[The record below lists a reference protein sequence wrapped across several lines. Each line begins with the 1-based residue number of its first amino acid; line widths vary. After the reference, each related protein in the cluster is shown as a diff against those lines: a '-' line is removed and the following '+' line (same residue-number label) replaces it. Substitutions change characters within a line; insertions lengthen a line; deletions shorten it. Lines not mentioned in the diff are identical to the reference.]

1 MAERVEASVTDGES
15 TIEERDRELM
25 REFEEGLDQPMDEE
39 ANMLKDMN
47 KEKVTTYSVL
57 LCFTL
62 FRFHIESLRNGK
74 KFRFFF
80 NFCFF
85 HQSLSMLMLLRLS
98 FQSLG
103 IVYGDLGTSPL
114 YVFYNTFPDGI
125 DDSEDVIGALSLII
139 YSLLLIPL
147 IKYVFIVCKANDNGQ
162 VYIDECLC
170 AGGTLAIYSLLCRH
184 ANVNLIP
191 NQQRSDEDL
200 STYSRTLVAEGSFAA
215 KTKKWLESRHS
226 KKRALLVIVLLGTC
240 MMIGDGILTPAI
252 SVLSATGGIRVNN
265 PKMSSDIVV
274 LVSVILLIGLFSM
287 QHYGT
292 DKVGWLFAPIVL
304 IWFLFIGAT
313 GIYNICK
320 HDTSVLKAFSPKY
333 IYLYFKRRGR
343 DGWISLGGILLSITG
358 TEALFADISYF
369 PLQAIQ
375 LAFTLFVFPCLLL
388 AYCGQAAFLVNHK
401 EHYKDAFYASIP
413 ESVYWPMLIVATGAA
428 IVGSQA
434 TISGTYSIIKQAV
447 SHGCF
452 PRVKIVHTSK
462 KFLGQ
467 IYCPDINWILMIG
480 CITVTASFKN
490 QTEIGN
496 AYGTAVVVVMLV
508 TTLLMVLTM
517 LLVWRRH
524 WIFVLVFTILSLL
537 VELSY
542 FSAVILKVNE
552 GGWVPLMI
560 AAISLLVMFVWNYV
574 TVKKYEFEVHS
585 RVSMSWILGLG
596 PSLGLVRVPGIG
608 LVHSEL
614 ASGVPRIFSHFIT
627 NLPAIHSVVVF
638 VCVKNLPVY
647 TVPEEERFLVKR
659 IGPKTFRMFRCVA
672 RYGYKDLHRKDDD
685 FENKLLDHLFSFI
698 QTETMMESDSNY
710 SPYSFNHRHDSRD
723 ELIRN
728 NNNHGRKDK
737 NMVMFSSMVDYTES
751 AIVPADSPHS
761 AMSFSQNYPVEEEEE
776 EEDEL
781 EFLKICKETGVV
793 HIMGNTVVKARKGS
807 LLPKKIAIDYVYR
820 FLAKMCR
827 ANSAILHVP
836 HETLLNVGQVY
847 YV

>member
-15 TIEERDRELM
+15 TIEERDKELM

-47 KEKVTTYSVL
+47 KEKS
-57 LCFTL
+57 F
-62 FRFHIESLRNGK
+62 
-74 KFRFFF
+74 
-80 NFCFF
+80 
-85 HQSLSMLMLLRLS
+85 SMLMLLRLS

-114 YVFYNTFPDGI
+114 YVFYNTFPVGI

-162 VYIDECLC
+162 
-170 AGGTLAIYSLLCRH
+170 GGTLAIYSLLCRH
-184 ANVNLIP
+184 AKVNLIP

-200 STYSRTLVAEGSFAA
+200 TTYSRTLVAEGSFAA

-685 FENKLLDHLFSFI
+685 FENKLFDNLFSFV

-710 SPYSFNHRHDSRD
+710 SPYSFNHRQESRD

>member
-39 ANMLKDMN
+39 ADMLKDMHG
-47 KEKVTTYSVL
+47 EKS
-57 LCFTL
+57 F
-62 FRFHIESLRNGK
+62 
-74 KFRFFF
+74 
-80 NFCFF
+80 
-85 HQSLSMLMLLRLS
+85 SMLMLLRLS

-162 VYIDECLC
+162 GKLLKSLIIVFNQTGLVYTQCLC

-200 STYSRTLVAEGSFAA
+200 TTYSRTSVAEGSFAA
-215 KTKKWLESRHS
+215 KTKKWLESSHS
-226 KKRALLVIVLLGTC
+226 KKRALLVIVLIGTC

-524 WIFVLVFTILSLL
+524 WIFVLVFAILSLV

-608 LVHSEL
+608 LIHSEL

-685 FENKLLDHLFSFI
+685 FENKLFDNLFSFV

-710 SPYSFNHRHDSRD
+710 SPYSFNHRQESRD

-728 NNNHGRKDK
+728 NNNNHNK

-761 AMSFSQNYPVEEEEE
+761 AMSFSQNYTVEEE

-807 LLPKKIAIDYVYR
+807 LVPKKIAINYVYR

-836 HETLLNVGQVY
+836 HEALLNVGQIC

>member
-39 ANMLKDMN
+39 ADMLKDMHG
-47 KEKVTTYSVL
+47 EKS
-57 LCFTL
+57 F
-62 FRFHIESLRNGK
+62 
-74 KFRFFF
+74 
-80 NFCFF
+80 
-85 HQSLSMLMLLRLS
+85 SMLMLLRLS

-162 VYIDECLC
+162 GKLLKSLIIVFNQTGLVYTQCLC

-184 ANVNLIP
+184 GNVNLIP

-200 STYSRTLVAEGSFAA
+200 TTYSRTSVAEGSFAA

-226 KKRALLVIVLLGTC
+226 KKRALLVIVLIGTC

-304 IWFLFIGAT
+304 IWFLFIGTT

-524 WIFVLVFTILSLL
+524 WIFVLVFAILSLV

-608 LVHSEL
+608 LIHSEL

-685 FENKLLDHLFSFI
+685 FENKLFDNLFSFVH
-698 QTETMMESDSNY
+698 TETMMESDSNY
-710 SPYSFNHRHDSRD
+710 SPYSFNHRQESRD

-728 NNNHGRKDK
+728 NNNNHNK

-761 AMSFSQNYPVEEEEE
+761 AMSFSQNYTVEEE

-807 LLPKKIAIDYVYR
+807 LVPKKIAINYVYR

-836 HETLLNVGQVY
+836 HEALLNVGQIC

>member
-1 MAERVEASVTDGES
+1 MAERVEAYVTEGER
-15 TIEERDRELM
+15 TIEERDREAM

-39 ANMLKDMN
+39 ANMLKNMN
-47 KEKVTTYSVL
+47 KEK
-57 LCFTL
+57 
-62 FRFHIESLRNGK
+62 G
-74 KFRFFF
+74 
-80 NFCFF
+80 
-85 HQSLSMLMLLRLS
+85 LSMLMLLRLS

-125 DDSEDVIGALSLII
+125 NDSEDVIGALSLII

-162 VYIDECLC
+162 
-170 AGGTLAIYSLLCRH
+170 GGTLAIYSLICRH
-184 ANVNLIP
+184 ANVKLIP
-191 NQQRSDEDL
+191 NQQRSDENL
-200 STYSRTLVAEGSFAA
+200 TTYSRTLVAEGSFAA

-252 SVLSATGGIRVNN
+252 SVLSATGGIKVRN
-265 PKMSSDIVV
+265 PKMSSDIAVF
-274 LVSVILLIGLFSM
+274 VSVVILIGLFSM

-320 HDTSVLKAFSPKY
+320 HDTRVLKAFSPTY
-333 IYLYFKRRGR
+333 IYLYFKRRGQ

-358 TEALFADISYF
+358 TEALYADISYF

-388 AYCGQAAFLVNHK
+388 AYCGQAAYLVNHK

-413 ESVYWPMLIVATGAA
+413 ESVYWPMFIAATGAA

-434 TISGTYSIIKQAV
+434 TISGTYSLIKQAV

-462 KFLGQ
+462 KFLDQ

-480 CITVTASFKN
+480 CIAATASFKN
-490 QTEIGN
+490 QIDIGN

-517 LLVWRRH
+517 LVVWRCH
-524 WIFVLVFTILSLL
+524 WIIVLIFAILSLM

-542 FSAVILKVNE
+542 FSAVLLKINE
-552 GGWVPLMI
+552 GGWVPLII
-560 AAISLLVMFVWNYV
+560 AAFSLLVMFVWNYV

-608 LVHSEL
+608 LVHTEL
-614 ASGVPRIFSHFIT
+614 ASGVPHIFSHFIT

-638 VCVKNLPVY
+638 VCIKNLPVY

-685 FENKLLDHLFSFI
+685 FENKLFDNLFSFI
-698 QTETMMESDSNY
+698 QNETMMESDSNY
-710 SPYSFNHRHDSRD
+710 SNSVYPINHRQESRD

-728 NNNHGRKDK
+728 NNHHDSNG
-737 NMVMFSSMVDYTES
+737 NSMVTFSSMADYTGS
-751 AIVPADSPHS
+751 TLDTIVPADSPHS
-761 AMSFSQNYPVEEEEE
+761 AMSFSQNYTAEEE

-781 EFLKICKETGVV
+781 EILKICKETGVV

-807 LLPKKIAIDYVYR
+807 LLPKKIAINYVYA
-820 FLAKMCR
+820 FLAKICR
-827 ANSAILHVP
+827 ENSAILHVP

-847 YV
+847 YL

>member
-1 MAERVEASVTDGES
+1 MAGRVEASLTEGES
-15 TIEERDRELM
+15 TIEERDREAM

-39 ANMLKDMN
+39 ANMLKNMN
-47 KEKVTTYSVL
+47 KEKVSTYSVSVSYRE
-57 LCFTL
+57 
-62 FRFHIESLRNGK
+62 FRFLILR
-74 KFRFFF
+74 
-80 NFCFF
+80 F
-85 HQSLSMLMLLRLS
+85 HQGLSMLMLLRLS

-162 VYIDECLC
+162 

-226 KKRALLVIVLLGTC
+226 KKRSLLVIVLLGTC
-240 MMIGDGILTPAI
+240 MMIGDSILTPAI
-252 SVLSATGGIRVNN
+252 SVLSATGGIKVNN
-265 PKMSSDIVV
+265 PKMSSDIAVF
-274 LVSVILLIGLFSM
+274 VSVVILIGLFSM

-320 HDTSVLKAFSPKY
+320 HDPSVLKAFSPTY
-333 IYLYFKRRGR
+333 IYLYFKRRGQ

-358 TEALFADISYF
+358 TEALYADISYF

-375 LAFTLFVFPCLLL
+375 LAFTFFVFPCLLL
-388 AYCGQAAFLVNHK
+388 AYCGQAAYLVNHK
-401 EHYKDAFYASIP
+401 EHYQDAFYASIP
-413 ESVYWPMLIVATGAA
+413 ESVYWPMFIAATGAA

-434 TISGTYSIIKQAV
+434 TISGTYSLIKQAV

-452 PRVKIVHTSK
+452 PPVKIVNTSK
-462 KFLGQ
+462 KFLAQ

-480 CITVTASFKN
+480 CIAVTASFKN
-490 QTEIGN
+490 QIDIGN

-508 TTLLMVLTM
+508 TTLLTVLTM
-517 LLVWRRH
+517 LVVWRCH

-542 FSAVILKVNE
+542 FSAVILKINE
-552 GGWVPLMI
+552 GGWVPLII
-560 AAISLLVMFVWNYV
+560 AAFSLLVMFVWNYV

-608 LVHSEL
+608 LVHTEL
-614 ASGVPRIFSHFIT
+614 ASGVPHIFSHFIT

-672 RYGYKDLHRKDDD
+672 RYGYKDLHRKDDRFED
-685 FENKLLDHLFSFI
+685 KLFENLFSFI
-698 QTETMMESDSNY
+698 QNETMMESDSNY
-710 SPYSFNHRHDSRD
+710 SNSVYPVNYTQESRD
-723 ELIRN
+723 ELISNN
-728 NNNHGRKDK
+728 NNNHDSNDN
-737 NMVMFSSMVDYTES
+737 NMVMFSSMVDYMDT
-751 AIVPADSPHS
+751 
-761 AMSFSQNYPVEEEEE
+761 MSFSQNYTVEEEEE

-781 EFLKICKETGVV
+781 EFLKTCKESGVV

-807 LLPKKIAIDYVYR
+807 LLPKKIAIDYVYA
-820 FLAKMCR
+820 FLAKICR
-827 ANSAILHVP
+827 ENSAILHVP

-847 YV
+847 YL

>member
-39 ANMLKDMN
+39 ADMLKDMHG
-47 KEKVTTYSVL
+47 EKS
-57 LCFTL
+57 F
-62 FRFHIESLRNGK
+62 
-74 KFRFFF
+74 
-80 NFCFF
+80 
-85 HQSLSMLMLLRLS
+85 SMLMLLRLS

-162 VYIDECLC
+162 GKLLKSLIIVFNQTGLVYTQCLC

-184 ANVNLIP
+184 GNVNLIP

-200 STYSRTLVAEGSFAA
+200 TTYSRTSVAEGSFAA

-226 KKRALLVIVLLGTC
+226 KKRALLVIVLIGTC

-524 WIFVLVFTILSLL
+524 WIFVLVFAILSLV

-608 LVHSEL
+608 LIHSEL

-685 FENKLLDHLFSFI
+685 FENKLFDNLFSFV

-710 SPYSFNHRHDSRD
+710 SPYSFNHRQESRD

-728 NNNHGRKDK
+728 NNNNHNK

-761 AMSFSQNYPVEEEEE
+761 AMSFSQNYTVEEE

-807 LLPKKIAIDYVYR
+807 LVPKKIAINYVYR

-836 HETLLNVGQVY
+836 HEALLNVGQIC

>member
-1 MAERVEASVTDGES
+1 MAERVEETSVTEGEN
-15 TIEERDRELM
+15 TIEERQVGAMWEL
-25 REFEEGLDQPMDEE
+25 EKTLDQPMDEE
-39 ANMLKDMN
+39 ANK
-47 KEKVTTYSVL
+47 
-57 LCFTL
+57 
-62 FRFHIESLRNGK
+62 LRNMYIEKG
-74 KFRFFF
+74 
-80 NFCFF
+80 
-85 HQSLSMLMLLRLS
+85 LSMWMILRLS

-125 DDSEDVIGALSLII
+125 EDSEDVIGALSLII

-162 VYIDECLC
+162 
-170 AGGTLAIYSLLCRH
+170 GGTLAIYSLLCRH
-184 ANVNLIP
+184 AKVKLIP

-200 STYSRTLVAEGSFAA
+200 TTYSRTLFPEGSFAA
-215 KTKKWLESRHS
+215 KTKKWLESTQSR
-226 KKRALLVIVLLGTC
+226 KRALLVVVLLGTC

-252 SVLSATGGIRVNN
+252 SVLSATGGIKVIN
-265 PKMSSDIVV
+265 PKMSSDVVV
-274 LVSVILLIGLFSM
+274 LVSIIILIGLFSM

-313 GIYNICK
+313 GMYNIFK
-320 HDTSVLKAFSPKY
+320 HDTSVLKAFSPTY

-358 TEALFADISYF
+358 TEALYADIAYF
-369 PLQAIQ
+369 PLLAIQ
-375 LAFTLFVFPCLLL
+375 LAFTFFVFPCLLL
-388 AYCGQAAFLVNHK
+388 AYCGQAAYLVNNK
-401 EHYKDAFYASIP
+401 EHYKDAFYASMP
-413 ESVYWPMLIVATGAA
+413 DSVYWPMFVVATGAA

-480 CITVTASFKN
+480 CIAVTASFKN
-490 QTEIGN
+490 QSQIGN
-496 AYGTAVVVVMLV
+496 AYGTAVVLVMLV
-508 TTLLMVLTM
+508 TTLLMVLIM
-517 LLVWRRH
+517 LLVWRCH
-524 WIFVLVFTILSLL
+524 WSLVLIFAVLSLV
-537 VELSY
+537 VEFAY
-542 FSAVILKVNE
+542 FSAVIFKIDE
-552 GGWVPLMI
+552 GGWVPLII
-560 AAISLLVMFVWNYV
+560 AAISLLVMSVWHYA

-585 RVSMSWILGLG
+585 KVSMSWILGLG

-608 LVHSEL
+608 LVYTEL
-614 ASGVPRIFSHFIT
+614 PSGVPHIFSHFIT

-638 VCVKNLPVY
+638 VCVKYLPVY

-659 IGPKTFRMFRCVA
+659 IGPKKFRMFRCVA

-685 FENKLLDHLFSFI
+685 FESKLFNSLFSFI
-698 QTETMMESDSNY
+698 RIETMMEPATNSSTY
-710 SPYSFNHRHDSRD
+710 SSVNHTQESTEAFMHNNTNNHNGNS
-723 ELIRN
+723 N
-728 NNNHGRKDK
+728 NNNNENNTNAD
-737 NMVMFSSMVDYTES
+737 MFSSMVDYTVS
-751 AIVPADSPHS
+751 SIGDTIVPADS
-761 AMSFSQNYPVEEEEE
+761 FSENHTVEEE

-781 EFLKICKETGVV
+781 EFLRTCKDAGVV
-793 HIMGNTVVKARKGS
+793 HIMGNTVVKARSGS
-807 LLPKKIAIDYVYR
+807 WLPKKIAIDYVYA
-820 FLAKMCR
+820 FLAKICR
-827 ANSAILHVP
+827 ENSVILHVP
-836 HETLLNVGQVY
+836 HETLLNVGQVF

>member
-39 ANMLKDMN
+39 ADMLKDMHG
-47 KEKVTTYSVL
+47 EKS
-57 LCFTL
+57 F
-62 FRFHIESLRNGK
+62 
-74 KFRFFF
+74 
-80 NFCFF
+80 
-85 HQSLSMLMLLRLS
+85 SMLMLLRLS

-162 VYIDECLC
+162 
-170 AGGTLAIYSLLCRH
+170 GGTLAIYSLLCRH
-184 ANVNLIP
+184 GNVNLIP

-200 STYSRTLVAEGSFAA
+200 TTYSRTSVAEGSFAA

-226 KKRALLVIVLLGTC
+226 KKRALLVIVLIGTC

-524 WIFVLVFTILSLL
+524 WIFVLVFAILSLV

-608 LVHSEL
+608 LIHSEL

-685 FENKLLDHLFSFI
+685 FENKLFDNLFSFV

-710 SPYSFNHRHDSRD
+710 SPYSFNHRQESRD

-728 NNNHGRKDK
+728 NNNNHNK

-761 AMSFSQNYPVEEEEE
+761 AMSFSQNYTVEEE

-807 LLPKKIAIDYVYR
+807 LVPKKIAINYVYR

-836 HETLLNVGQVY
+836 HEALLNVGQIC

>member
-1 MAERVEASVTDGES
+1 MAERVEASVTEGES
-15 TIEERDRELM
+15 TIEERDREAM

-39 ANMLKDMN
+39 ANMLKNTN
-47 KEKVTTYSVL
+47 KEK
-57 LCFTL
+57 
-62 FRFHIESLRNGK
+62 G
-74 KFRFFF
+74 
-80 NFCFF
+80 
-85 HQSLSMLMLLRLS
+85 LSMWMLLRLS

-162 VYIDECLC
+162 
-170 AGGTLAIYSLLCRH
+170 GGTLAIYSLLCRH

-200 STYSRTLVAEGSFAA
+200 TTYSRTSVAEGSFAA
-215 KTKKWLESRHS
+215 KTKNWMESRHS

-265 PKMSSDIVV
+265 PNMSSDIVV
-274 LVSVILLIGLFSM
+274 LVSVVLLIGLFSM

-320 HDTSVLKAFSPKY
+320 HDTSVLKAFSPT
-333 IYLYFKRRGR
+333 YLYFYFKRRGR

-358 TEALFADISYF
+358 TEALYADISYF
-369 PLQAIQ
+369 PLLAIQ

-388 AYCGQAAFLVNHK
+388 AYCGQAAYLVNHK

-434 TISGTYSIIKQAV
+434 TISCTYSIIKQAV

-524 WIFVLVFTILSLL
+524 WIFVLVFTVLSLA

-552 GGWVPLMI
+552 GGWVPLII
-560 AAISLLVMFVWNYV
+560 AAICLLVMFVWNYV

-585 RVSMSWILGLG
+585 KVSMSWILGLG

-608 LVHSEL
+608 LVHTEL
-614 ASGVPRIFSHFIT
+614 ASGVPHIFSHFIT
-627 NLPAIHSVVVF
+627 NLPAIHSVLVF

-685 FENKLLDHLFSFI
+685 FENKLFDNLFSFI

-710 SPYSFNHRHDSRD
+710 SPYSFNHRKESRD

-728 NNNHGRKDK
+728 NNNHGSNDN
-737 NMVMFSSMVDYTES
+737 NMFMFSSMVDYTES
-751 AIVPADSPHS
+751 TIVPADSPHS
-761 AMSFSQNYPVEEEEE
+761 AMSLSQNYTVEEEEEEEEE

-793 HIMGNTVVKARKGS
+793 HIMGNAKVKARKGS

-836 HETLLNVGQVY
+836 HETLLNIGQVY

>member
-39 ANMLKDMN
+39 ADMLKDMHG
-47 KEKVTTYSVL
+47 EKS
-57 LCFTL
+57 F
-62 FRFHIESLRNGK
+62 
-74 KFRFFF
+74 
-80 NFCFF
+80 
-85 HQSLSMLMLLRLS
+85 SMLMLLRLS

-162 VYIDECLC
+162 GKLLKSLIIVFNQTGLVYTQCLC

-184 ANVNLIP
+184 GNVNLIP

-200 STYSRTLVAEGSFAA
+200 TTYSRTSVAEGSFAA

-226 KKRALLVIVLLGTC
+226 KKRALLVIVLIGTC

-304 IWFLFIGAT
+304 IWFLFIGTT

-524 WIFVLVFTILSLL
+524 WIFVLVFAILSLV

-608 LVHSEL
+608 LIHSEL

-685 FENKLLDHLFSFI
+685 FENKLFDNLFSFV

-710 SPYSFNHRHDSRD
+710 SPYSFNHRQESRD

-728 NNNHGRKDK
+728 NNNNHNK

-761 AMSFSQNYPVEEEEE
+761 AMSFSQNYTVEEE

-807 LLPKKIAIDYVYR
+807 LVPKKIAINYVYR

-836 HETLLNVGQVY
+836 HEALLNVGQIC

>member
-1 MAERVEASVTDGES
+1 MAVRVEAYVTEGES
-15 TIEERDRELM
+15 TIEERDREAM

-39 ANMLKDMN
+39 ANMLKNMN
-47 KEKVTTYSVL
+47 KEK
-57 LCFTL
+57 
-62 FRFHIESLRNGK
+62 G
-74 KFRFFF
+74 
-80 NFCFF
+80 
-85 HQSLSMLMLLRLS
+85 LSTLMLLRLS

-125 DDSEDVIGALSLII
+125 NDSEDVIGALSLII

-147 IKYVFIVCKANDNGQ
+147 IKYVFIVCKANDNG
-162 VYIDECLC
+162 E
-170 AGGTLAIYSLLCRH
+170 GGTLAIYSLLCRH
-184 ANVNLIP
+184 SNVKLIP

-200 STYSRTLVAEGSFAA
+200 TTYSRTLVAEGSFAA
-215 KTKKWLESRHS
+215 KIKKWLESSHS

-252 SVLSATGGIRVNN
+252 SVLSATGGIKVIN
-265 PKMSSDIVV
+265 PEMSSDIAVF
-274 LVSVILLIGLFSM
+274 VSVVILIGLFSM

-292 DKVGWLFAPIVL
+292 DKVGWLFGPIVL

-320 HDTSVLKAFSPKY
+320 HETRVLKAFSPTY
-333 IYLYFKRRGR
+333 IILYFKRRGQ

-358 TEALFADISYF
+358 TEALYADISYF

-375 LAFTLFVFPCLLL
+375 LAFTLFVLPCLLL
-388 AYCGQAAFLVNHK
+388 AYCGQAAYLVNHK
-401 EHYKDAFYASIP
+401 DHYQDAFYASIP
-413 ESVYWPMLIVATGAA
+413 ESVYWPMFTAATGAA

-434 TISGTYSIIKQAV
+434 TISGTYSLIKQAV

-462 KFLGQ
+462 KFHSQ

-480 CITVTASFKN
+480 CIAVTASFKN
-490 QTEIGN
+490 QIDIGN

-517 LLVWRRH
+517 LIVWRCH
-524 WIFVLVFTILSLL
+524 WILVLIFALLSLM

-542 FSAVILKVNE
+542 FSAVLLKINE
-552 GGWVPLMI
+552 GGWVPLI
-560 AAISLLVMFVWNYV
+560 VAAFSLMVMFVWNYV

-608 LVHSEL
+608 LVHTEL
-614 ASGVPRIFSHFIT
+614 ASGVPHIFSHFIT

-638 VCVKNLPVY
+638 VCVKYLPVY

-685 FENKLLDHLFSFI
+685 FENNLFDNLFSFI
-698 QTETMMESDSNY
+698 QNETMMESDSNY
-710 SPYSFNHRHDSRD
+710 SNSVYPINHRQESRD

-728 NNNHGRKDK
+728 NNHHDSNG
-737 NMVMFSSMVDYTES
+737 NSMATFSSMVDYTGS
-751 AIVPADSPHS
+751 TIDTFVPADSPHS
-761 AMSFSQNYPVEEEEE
+761 AMSFIQNYTSEEEEG
-776 EEDEL
+776 DEL
-781 EFLKICKETGVV
+781 EFLKICKESGVV
-793 HIMGNTVVKARKGS
+793 HIMGNTMVKARKGS
-807 LLPKKIAIDYVYR
+807 LLPKKIAINYVYA
-820 FLAKMCR
+820 FLAKICR
-827 ANSAILHVP
+827 ENSAILHVP

-847 YV
+847 YL

>member
-39 ANMLKDMN
+39 ADMLKDMHR
-47 KEKVTTYSVL
+47 EK
-57 LCFTL
+57 
-62 FRFHIESLRNGK
+62 RF
-74 KFRFFF
+74 
-80 NFCFF
+80 
-85 HQSLSMLMLLRLS
+85 SMLMLLRLS

-162 VYIDECLC
+162 
-170 AGGTLAIYSLLCRH
+170 GGTLAIYSLLCRH

-200 STYSRTLVAEGSFAA
+200 TTYSRTSVAEGSFAA

-226 KKRALLVIVLLGTC
+226 KKRALLVIVLIGTC

-304 IWFLFIGAT
+304 IWFLFIGTT

-413 ESVYWPMLIVATGAA
+413 ESLYWPMLIVATGAA

-524 WIFVLVFTILSLL
+524 WIFVLVFAILSLL

-608 LVHSEL
+608 LIHSEL

-685 FENKLLDHLFSFI
+685 FEYKLFDNLFSFV

-710 SPYSFNHRHDSRD
+710 SPYSFNHRQESRD

-728 NNNHGRKDK
+728 NNNSHNK

-761 AMSFSQNYPVEEEEE
+761 AMSFSQNYTVEEE

-807 LLPKKIAIDYVYR
+807 LVPKKIAINYVYR

-836 HETLLNVGQVY
+836 HEALLNVGQIC

>member
-1 MAERVEASVTDGES
+1 MEETVESSVTEGES
-15 TIEERDRELM
+15 TIEKRDREAM
-25 REFEEGLDQPMDEE
+25 REFEEGLEQPMDEE
-39 ANMLKDMN
+39 ANMLKNMN
-47 KEKVTTYSVL
+47 KEK
-57 LCFTL
+57 
-62 FRFHIESLRNGK
+62 G
-74 KFRFFF
+74 
-80 NFCFF
+80 
-85 HQSLSMLMLLRLS
+85 LSMLMLQRLS

-125 DDSEDVIGALSLII
+125 NDSEDVIGALSLII

-162 VYIDECLC
+162 
-170 AGGTLAIYSLLCRH
+170 GGTLAIYSLLCRH

-191 NQQRSDEDL
+191 NQQRSDENL
-200 STYSRTLVAEGSFAA
+200 TTYSRTLVAEGSFAA

-252 SVLSATGGIRVNN
+252 SVLSATGGIKVNN

-274 LVSVILLIGLFSM
+274 FVSVVILIGLFSM

-320 HDTSVLKAFSPKY
+320 HDTRVLKAFSPTY
-333 IYLYFKRRGR
+333 MYVYFRRRGQ

-358 TEALFADISYF
+358 TEALYADISYF

-388 AYCGQAAFLVNHK
+388 AYCGQAADCGYGRDDCDHITDGAD
-401 EHYKDAFYASIP
+401 HAS
-413 ESVYWPMLIVATGAA
+413 
-428 IVGSQA
+428 
-434 TISGTYSIIKQAV
+434 
-447 SHGCF
+447 
-452 PRVKIVHTSK
+452 RVEVPLDPCPYIRRSLASSRTVL
-462 KFLGQ
+462 FLG
-467 IYCPDINWILMIG
+467 CAP
-480 CITVTASFKN
+480 K
-490 QTEIGN
+490 
-496 AYGTAVVVVMLV
+496 
-508 TTLLMVLTM
+508 
-517 LLVWRRH
+517 
-524 WIFVLVFTILSLL
+524 
-537 VELSY
+537 
-542 FSAVILKVNE
+542 
-552 GGWVPLMI
+552 
-560 AAISLLVMFVWNYV
+560 
-574 TVKKYEFEVHS
+574 VKKYEFEVYS
-585 RVSMSWILGLG
+585 KVSMSWILGLGPG

-608 LVHSEL
+608 LVHTEL
-614 ASGVPRIFSHFIT
+614 ASGVPHIFSHFIT

-647 TVPEEERFLVKR
+647 TVPEEERFMVKR

-672 RYGYKDLHRKDDD
+672 RYGYKDLHRKDDN
-685 FENKLLDHLFSFI
+685 FENQLFDNLFSFI
-698 QTETMMESDSNY
+698 QTETMMESYSNY
-710 SPYSFNHRHDSRD
+710 SNSAYYVNHTHVSRD
-723 ELIRN
+723 ELICN
-728 NNNHGRKDK
+728 NNNYDNNNN
-737 NMVMFSSMVDYTES
+737 NMVVFSSMFDT
-751 AIVPADSPHS
+751 IIPPDSPHS
-761 AMSFSQNYPVEEEEE
+761 AMSFSENYIVEEEEE
-776 EEDEL
+776 EEEGEDEL
-781 EFLKICKETGVV
+781 EFLKTCKETGVV

>member
-1 MAERVEASVTDGES
+1 MK
-15 TIEERDRELM
+15 
-25 REFEEGLDQPMDEE
+25 P
-39 ANMLKDMN
+39 
-47 KEKVTTYSVL
+47 
-57 LCFTL
+57 
-62 FRFHIESLRNGK
+62 
-74 KFRFFF
+74 
-80 NFCFF
+80 
-85 HQSLSMLMLLRLS
+85 S
-98 FQSLG
+98 F
-103 IVYGDLGTSPL
+103 
-114 YVFYNTFPDGI
+114 
-125 DDSEDVIGALSLII
+125 
-139 YSLLLIPL
+139 
-147 IKYVFIVCKANDNGQ
+147 
-162 VYIDECLC
+162 
-170 AGGTLAIYSLLCRH
+170 
-184 ANVNLIP
+184 
-191 NQQRSDEDL
+191 
-200 STYSRTLVAEGSFAA
+200 
-215 KTKKWLESRHS
+215 
-226 KKRALLVIVLLGTC
+226 
-240 MMIGDGILTPAI
+240 LT
-252 SVLSATGGIRVNN
+252 VLSATGGIRVNN
-265 PKMSSDIVV
+265 PNMSSDIVV

-320 HDTSVLKAFSPKY
+320 HDTSVLKAFSPTY
-333 IYLYFKRRGR
+333 VYWYFKRRGR

-358 TEALFADISYF
+358 TEALYADISYF
-369 PLQAIQ
+369 PLLAIQ

-388 AYCGQAAFLVNHK
+388 AYCGQAAYLVTHK
-401 EHYKDAFYASIP
+401 EHYKDAFYTSIP

-480 CITVTASFKN
+480 CISVTASFKN

-524 WIFVLVFTILSLL
+524 WIFVLVFTILSLV

-552 GGWVPLMI
+552 GGWVPLII

-585 RVSMSWILGLG
+585 KVSMSWILGLG

-608 LVHSEL
+608 LVHTEL
-614 ASGVPRIFSHFIT
+614 ASGVPHIFSHFIT
-627 NLPAIHSVVVF
+627 NLPAIHSVLVF

-672 RYGYKDLHRKDDD
+672 RYGYKDLHRKDDN
-685 FENKLLDHLFSFI
+685 FENKLFDNLLLFI
-698 QTETMMESDSNY
+698 QNETMMESDSNY
-710 SPYSFNHRHDSRD
+710 SNGAYPINHRQEFRD

-728 NNNHGRKDK
+728 NNNPNSNDN
-737 NMVMFSSMVDYTES
+737 NMVMFSSMVDFRES
-751 AIVPADSPHS
+751 TIVPADSPHS
-761 AMSFSQNYPVEEEEE
+761 AMSFSQNYTVEDEE

-793 HIMGNTVVKARKGS
+793 HIMGNTMVKARKGS